1 MVCPVCNELTWK
13 WTSSQKAKADARAGW
28 IYSCK
33 TCRLENRMHPHAGYH
48 MKRFYQY
55 FVRLDSD
62 PVRSALE
69 SYMQNH
75 RKSNHDDFH
84 KLFDLEVGNP
94 IGSLGLRMVHQTL
107 ASDWTTEARGR
118 FIESFL
124 ASEFANEA
132 ARGVFLNFLYH
143 LHEACVLSGM
153 DSYDVLR
160 CRTADDVYSFF
171 QAAKQREAE
180 RSGGQ

>member
-1 MVCPVCNELTWK
+1 
-13 WTSSQKAKADARAGW
+13 
-28 IYSCK
+28 
-33 TCRLENRMHPHAGYH
+33 MHPHAGYH

-94 IGSLGLRMVHQTL
+94 IGSLGVRMVHQTL
-107 ASDWTTEARGR
+107 ASDRPELSCLW
-118 FIESFL
+118 
-124 ASEFANEA
+124 
-132 ARGVFLNFLYH
+132 
-143 LHEACVLSGM
+143 HENR
-153 DSYDVLR
+153 DERR
-160 CRTADDVYSFF
+160 CL
-171 QAAKQREAE
+171 
-180 RSGGQ
+180 